1 MIKKSRR
8 LERKILRKS
17 NILTYCVDTVEL
29 PDGNVAE
36 YDVMLHN
43 GGVAVIA
50 ITDEGK
56 MVMVRQYRHA
66 FDRITLE
73 VPAGKRDGDEE
84 FLTAAKR
91 ELREEGGYL
100 CERIEHFMT
109 INTAIAYCDEVI
121 EVYLATGL
129 RKTSQD
135 LDPDEFVEVCEMD
148 PDELADMVFNCEIKD
163 SKTVAAIMAYKV
175 YRDRSKL
182 L

>member
-50 ITDEGK
+50 ITGEGK

-163 SKTVAAIMAYKV
+163 SKNVAAIMAYKA

>member
-50 ITDEGK
+50 ITGEGK

-148 PDELADMVFNCEIKD
+148 PDELVDMVFNCEIKD
-163 SKTVAAIMAYKV
+163 SKTVAAIMAYKA